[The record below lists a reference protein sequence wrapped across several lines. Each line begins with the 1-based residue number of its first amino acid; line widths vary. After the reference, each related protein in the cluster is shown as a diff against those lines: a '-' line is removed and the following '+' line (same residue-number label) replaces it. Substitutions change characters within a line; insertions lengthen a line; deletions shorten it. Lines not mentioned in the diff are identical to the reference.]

1 MPDGDGSPSP
11 LVKPR
16 VVRVLRDRPRMV
28 DFGLREEALDELDTI
43 MCERRDPANVAE
55 SAVRDGFN
63 NAADAAAPPV
73 RNLVRG
79 RLQEANQ
86 GILDNL

>member
-16 VVRVLRDRPRMV
+16 VVRVLRDRPRLV

-43 MCERRDPANVAE
+43 ICERRDPANVAE
-55 SAVRDGFN
+55 DVVREGFN
-63 NAADAAAPPV
+63 KAADAAAPPV
-73 RNLVRG
+73 RNRVRS
-79 RLQEANQ
+79 RLQEANE
-86 GILDNL
+86 GILNNI